1 MGVVGREVLPCFDFS
16 GEGFVAAEWDI
27 GYTRADAFIIEVE
40 LEDVGDSNTADTID
54 DDVEFVAEFGS

>member
-1 MGVVGREVLPCFDFS
+1 MPCFDFS
-16 GEGFVAAEWDI
+16 GEGFVTAEWYI

-54 DDVEFVAEFGS
+54 DDVEFVGEFGL

>member
-1 MGVVGREVLPCFDFS
+1 VGVVGREVLPCFDFS

-40 LEDVGDSNTADTID
+40 LEDVGNSNTADTID
-54 DDVEFVAEFGS
+54 DDVEFVGEFGL

>member
-1 MGVVGREVLPCFDFS
+1 VGVVGREVLPCFDFS

-40 LEDVGDSNTADTID
+40 LEDVGDSNTANTID
-54 DDVEFVAEFGS
+54 DDVEFVGEFGL